1 MTGDKISESLRIT
14 DTHLL
19 NNETA
24 VNARF

>member
-14 DTHLL
+14 GTYLL
-19 NNETA
+19 NNEIA